1 VDVASKLQA
10 QLPQTAPHIL
20 SGWKPGETDGLP
32 TLANPAE
39 ALFFCCLGFLFG
51 PEAPGAIFMMDSVPA
66 RSFSSDTQK

>member
-1 VDVASKLQA
+1 MDVASKLQA

-39 ALFFCCLGFLFG
+39 TLFFAAWDF
-51 PEAPGAIFMMDSVPA
+51 
-66 RSFSSDTQK
+66 FSGQKHRGLYL